1 MVNKNMESTLEGKT
15 EVRIIDTTA
24 NPAPLG
30 LLAFG
35 MTTVMLNLHNAG
47 IFALGSMIFA
57 MGIFYGGIAQII
69 AGLMEWKK
77 NNTFGTLAFISYGF
91 FWISLVGLI
100 VMPKIGISD
109 VFGKGDFLAFLS
121 IWGLF
126 SFVMWI
132 ITFRL
137 SKALQVVFGLL
148 VLLFALLIAGNALG
162 SVTVLQIA
170 GVEGIICGL
179 SAMYAGLGQVMNEVY
194 KEKVIN
200 LG

>member
-1 MVNKNMESTLEGKT
+1 MVDVSTFTAVK
-15 EVRIIDTTA
+15 VADQTA

-35 MTTVMLNLHNAG
+35 MTTVLLNLHNAG
-47 IFALGSMIFA
+47 LFA
-57 MGIFYGGIAQII
+57 MGSAIFTMGIFFGGIAQII
-69 AGLMEWKK
+69 AGIMEWKK
-77 NNTFGTLAFISYGF
+77 NNTFGTTAFVSYGF

-100 VMPKIGISD
+100 LMPVLGWSGPLEMKALVS
-109 VFGKGDFLAFLS
+109 FLT

-126 SFVMWI
+126 SFVMFI

-148 VLLFALLIAGNALG
+148 TLLFLLLIAGNVTG
-162 SVTVLQIA
+162 SVAVLQIA
-170 GVEGIICGL
+170 GIVGIICGL
-179 SAMYAGLGQVMNEVY
+179 SAMYTGLGQLMNEVY
-194 KEKVIN
+194 KEPIIR

>member
-1 MVNKNMESTLEGKT
+1 METVTLEKNT
-15 EVRIIDTTA
+15 EVRIIDSTA

-35 MTTVMLNLHNAG
+35 MTTIMLNLHNAG
-47 IFALGSMIFA
+47 LFTLGSMIFA
-57 MGIFYGGIAQII
+57 MGIFYGGLAQII

-77 NNTFGTLAFISYGF
+77 NNTFGTLAFVSYGF

-100 VMPKIGISD
+100 VMPKLGISD
-109 VFGKGDFLAFLS
+109 VFGKMDFLAFLS

-126 SFVMWI
+126 SFVMWV

-137 SKALQVVFGLL
+137 TKALQGVFGLL
-148 VLLFALLIAGNALG
+148 VLLFLLLIIGNALG
-162 SVTVLQIA
+162 SITVLEIA
-170 GVEGIICGL
+170 GVEGLICGL
-179 SAMYAGLGQVMNEVY
+179 SAMYTGLGQVMNEVY
-194 KEKVIN
+194 KEKVIS

>member
-1 MVNKNMESTLEGKT
+1 MVNKNMEPTLEGKT

-57 MGIFYGGIAQII
+57 MGIFYGGLAQII

-100 VMPKIGISD
+100 VMPKLGMSD
-109 VFGKGDFLAFLS
+109 VFGKADFLAFLS

-126 SFVMWI
+126 SFVMWV
-132 ITFRL
+132 ITFRI

-148 VLLFALLIAGNALG
+148 VLLFVLLIAGNALG
-162 SVTVLQIA
+162 NVTVLQIA

-179 SAMYAGLGQVMNEVY
+179 SAMYTGLGQVMNEVY

>member
-1 MVNKNMESTLEGKT
+1 MEIATTDGKT
-15 EVRIIDTTA
+15 EIRIIDTTA

-47 IFALGSMIFA
+47 LFALGSMIFA
-57 MGIFYGGIAQII
+57 MGIFYGGLAQII
-69 AGLMEWKK
+69 AGIMEWKK
-77 NNTFGTLAFISYGF
+77 NNTFGTLAFISFGF

-100 VMPKIGISD
+100 VMPK
-109 VFGKGDFLAFLS
+109 FGFVDMFTKAEFLAFLG

-148 VLLFALLIAGNALG
+148 VLLFVLLIAGNALG
-162 SVTVLQIA
+162 SVEILKIA
-170 GVEGIICGL
+170 GVEGIVCGL
-179 SAMYAGLGQVMNEVY
+179 SAMYTGLGQVMNEVY